1 MIEPLRS
8 QQTDARS
15 SDEQCRPA
23 NHLKANRIPHG
34 VCTSSRRRHKLGAL
48 AVELPHPTRR
58 GGSIRSGNMEVVWM
72 PRIYVGNLASSV
84 TSRDLHS
91 HFERAGEVTG
101 ALAISDKA
109 TGRCRGFGFVEMAEL
124 SDVVVAFSLLSNSEL
139 KGQKITIERDP
150 ALKNG
155 RARNKAAH

>member
-1 MIEPLRS
+1 
-8 QQTDARS
+8 
-15 SDEQCRPA
+15 
-23 NHLKANRIPHG
+23 
-34 VCTSSRRRHKLGAL
+34 
-48 AVELPHPTRR
+48 
-58 GGSIRSGNMEVVWM
+58 M

-109 TGRCRGFGFVEMAEL
+109 TGRCRGFGFVEMAEM
-124 SDVVVAFSLLSNSEL
+124 SDVVVAFSLLSNTEL

-150 ALKNG
+150 VLKNG
-155 RARNKAAH
+155 RARAKAAH